1 MRVLLFGGSGQV
13 GTALRRLA
21 ADGVTLSAPGHA
33 ALDLA
38 QPAAIAAAIATSG
51 ADLVVNAAAYT
62 AVDKAESEPELA
74 RRINGDAPGAMAV
87 ECARRGIPLVHI
99 STDYVFD
106 GTRRGALTED
116 DPVGPLGVYG
126 VSKLA
131 GEQAV
136 RRAGGAHAILRTS
149 WIFSDHGTNFVKT
162 MLRLAA
168 ERPELRVV
176 DDQTG
181 GPTAAEAVA
190 RAALAVGQ
198 ALAGGDGAAGTFHF
212 SGAPPTTWFAF
223 AGEILERW
231 RALTGRPVP
240 RLSPIPTSAYPTPA
254 RRPANSVL
262 DCGLIQR
269 TFGIAQPDWRADL
282 DETLRRLAAKGS

>member
-13 GTALRRLA
+13 GTALRRLVG
-21 ADGVTLSAPGHA
+21 DGVTLSAPGRA
-33 ALDLA
+33 ELDLA
-38 QPAAIAAAIATSG
+38 RPAAIAAAIATSG

-74 RRINGDAPGAMAV
+74 QRINGDAPGAMAV
-87 ECARRGIPLVHI
+87 QCARRGIPLVHI

-106 GTRRGALTED
+106 GARHGALTED

-126 VSKLA
+126 ASKLA

-136 RRAGGAHAILRTS
+136 RSAGGAHAILRTS
-149 WIFSDHGTNFVKT
+149 WIFSDLGTNFVKT

-190 RAALAVGQ
+190 GAALAVGR
-198 ALAGGDGAAGTFHF
+198 ALAGGDGAAGTYHF
-212 SGAPPTTWFAF
+212 SGAPPTTWFGF
-223 AGEILERW
+223 ASEILERW

-240 RLSPIPTSAYPTPA
+240 RLTPIPTSAYPTPA
-254 RRPANSVL
+254 RRPGNSVL

-269 TFGIAQPDWRADL
+269 TFGIAQPDWRTDL
-282 DETLRRLAAKGS
+282 DEALRRLVAKGS